1 MREMEKQEI
10 RKVFKK
16 VLEKPKD
23 ERIKFY
29 CQVIENIRE
38 FFGIEL
44 EDIKTLESCPLC
56 KRSF

>member
-1 MREMEKQEI
+1 MEKQEI